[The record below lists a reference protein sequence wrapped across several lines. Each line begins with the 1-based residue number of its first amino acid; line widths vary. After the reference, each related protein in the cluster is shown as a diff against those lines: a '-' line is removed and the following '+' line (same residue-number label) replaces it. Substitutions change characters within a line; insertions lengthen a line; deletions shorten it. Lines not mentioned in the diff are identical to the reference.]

1 MGRKKKEKPLS
12 RSELIALGN
21 YGPDV
26 FEQYNALRIKK
37 GWVALSF
44 FGFSNFA
51 LHREY
56 LNCLTLTEID
66 VGRLLAGLIVFT
78 LPTIAEKNLIEEK
91 RLYFKSNN
99 LKYPFRKKE
108 KPLRILDVEAAK
120 DENAEGKELPSKG
133 KAKGKSKAELEDEA
147 IDREN
152 AQMERHF
159 FFRQLDKREV
169 SNKITRLLFRYPAA
183 RKAVILFKALEMQL
197 HTFPEEDYP
206 RPNANDANE
215 AEEQKG
221 DDDKEEKQGDKSDQ

>member
-26 FEQYNALRIKK
+26 FEQYNTLRIKK
-37 GWVALSF
+37 GWLALSF
-44 FGFSNFA
+44 FGFANFP

-56 LNCLTLTEID
+56 LGCATLTEID
-66 VGRLLAGLIVFT
+66 LGRLLAGLVVFS

-91 RLYFKSNN
+91 RLYFQSNN
-99 LKYPFRKKE
+99 LKYPFKKKE
-108 KPLRILDVEAAK
+108 KPIRIVDVETTA
-120 DENAEGKELPSKG
+120 DTVEGKDMDTKTALGKG
-133 KAKGKSKAELEDEA
+133 KGKGKSKAEEEDEA

-152 AQMERHF
+152 AKMERQF

-169 SNKITRLLFRYPAA
+169 SNEITRLLFRYPSV

-206 RPNANDANE
+206 RPKTSVSTKK
-215 AEEQKG
+215 EEQK
-221 DDDKEEKQGDKSDQ
+221 